1 MNPLLKKEAFKNT
14 YKHQLYLV
22 LKQAASL
29 STWQYTSTYCRK
41 GACRPETKRKREAGE
56 GKTFRI
62 SSSFKCSNYDEWG
75 YNIRTCKVVKGSKSV
90 SKFDLSSS
98 QVIYINFSGTFNR

>member
-14 YKHQLYLV
+14 YKHQLYPV

-41 GACRPETKRKREAGE
+41 GTCRPETKRKREAGE

-75 YNIRTCKVVKGSKSV
+75 EDTILGLVKLLR
-90 SKFDLSSS
+90 DPNQWANLICH
-98 QVIYINFSGTFNR
+98 QARLYT